1 MIPTFSPKN
10 IYIFLHNEKKNPKAA
25 KYIEIQNFEHQVCV
39 MNNVHIQVRL
49 PKL

>member
-25 KYIEIQNFEHQVCV
+25 KYIEIQNFEDQSLRNEQCSYSSE
-39 MNNVHIQVRL
+39 IT
-49 PKL
+49 